1 MLTTLACITY
11 IASVPSPV
19 NEVGYRTSDSVGVRE
34 EHLSCQQNVPR
45 VSYRV
50 IFGIGV
56 CVRSKAVHHRR
67 YYINVPAQDVHDIGP
82 ADQSIAEIAAT
93 TTTNLTVLCPQV
105 HARIQV
111 WYL

>member
-93 TTTNLTVLCPQV
+93 T
-105 HARIQV
+105 
-111 WYL
+111 